1 MVDKKIRILLVDDHE
16 ILRHSL
22 KRALEQ
28 HPDLKVV
35 GDTNNGLDAVR
46 LVNLLYPKLVLMD
59 ISMPDLNGVEATK
72 EIIKSHPDTN
82 VIALSMMCDEYSV
95 KRMLAAGA
103 NGFILKSCPF
113 EELYNAI
120 KKVNSGDR
128 YLCSEVLDF
137 VIETIQNPEIKE
149 TESMVEKLTLRELNV
164 LQLIAEGNTSVEI
177 SNKLEISKRTVDIHR
192 SNIMNKLNTR
202 TIAGLTKLAVKEGLT
217 DL

>member
-1 MVDKKIRILLVDDHE
+1 MADKKITILLADDHE

-22 KRALEQ
+22 KKTLEQ
-28 HPDLKVV
+28 HQEFKVV
-35 GDTNNGLDAVR
+35 GDTNNGLDAVQ
-46 LVNLLYPKLVLMD
+46 LANLLYPKVVLMD

-72 EIIKSHPDTN
+72 KIIKSNPDTN

-103 NGFILKSCPF
+103 RGFILKSCPF

-128 YLCSEVLDF
+128 HLCSEALDF
-137 VIETIQNPEIKE
+137 VIKTIQNPESEKIK
-149 TESMVEKLTLRELNV
+149 SVAEKLTFRELNV
-164 LQLIAEGNTSVEI
+164 LQLIAEGNTSIEI

-192 SNIMNKLNTR
+192 SNIMSKLNTR
-202 TIAGLTKLAVKEGLT
+202 TIAGLTKIAIKEGLT